1 MEAKSP
7 AAESGSRRFPPG
19 RLLPRALLWQTFLL
33 IALLLVL
40 TFAAWGQIFRRYF
53 DEPVHING
61 VARMVAS
68 VVNLTRTALLNA
80 DAMRRGDLVAEL
92 TALEGIQIFP
102 AEPGEE
108 TLPLPDDRIM
118 RLLTTE
124 IRRNLGEHTRF
135 AARWKEID
143 GFWISFRLG
152 SGDTGE
158 YWIMLPF
165 ERIQRS
171 RAPAWLSWGG
181 ASLLVAVIGAYLVV
195 SRVGKPLRHLAQA
208 ARMVGKGQMPR
219 HLEESGPQEI
229 ALVARAFNRMT
240 DSLTRA
246 AADRAFILAGV
257 SHDLRT
263 PLARLRL
270 GIELSGISGDDLAAM
285 IADIQAMDRIVG
297 QFLDYGRGAARE
309 SMQTLDLAA
318 LAGNIVAPYRLRG
331 ARIGF
336 DAPERLPALAHNLS
350 LCRALTNLIDNALRY
365 AGEKQPLDIRV
376 FTEDGMACVEVAD
389 RGPGMPPAEIERLRQ
404 PFTRLEDARS
414 DTHGAGLGL
423 AIVERIVHA
432 HDGRLDLLPRD
443 GGGLRAIVRIPASP
457 D

>member
-7 AAESGSRRFPPG
+7 AVESGSRRFHPG

-33 IALLLVL
+33 ITLLLVL
-40 TFAAWGQIFRRYF
+40 TFAAWGHIFHRYF
-53 DEPVHING
+53 DEPAHSNG

-80 DAMRRGDLVAEL
+80 DATRRGDLLEEL
-92 TALEGIQIFP
+92 TVLEGIQIFP
-102 AEPGEE
+102 AEPGEVAQ
-108 TLPLPDDRIM
+108 PLPDDRVM
-118 RLLTTE
+118 RLLTAE
-124 IRRNLGEHTRF
+124 IRHNLGEHTRF
-135 AARWKEID
+135 ASRWNELD
-143 GFWISFRLG
+143 GFWISFRL
-152 SGDTGE
+152 DPDDAGE

-171 RAPAWLSWGG
+171 HAPAWLSWSG
-181 ASLLVAVIGAYLVV
+181 ASLLVAVICAYLIV
-195 SRVGKPLRHLAQA
+195 SRVSKPLRHLAYA
-208 ARMVGKGQMPR
+208 VRMVGRGQMPR
-219 HLEESGPQEI
+219 LEESGPQEI

-270 GIELSGISGDDLAAM
+270 GIELSGISGDDITAM
-285 IADIQAMDRIVG
+285 IEDIKAMDRIVG
-297 QFLDYGRGAARE
+297 QFLDYGRGVAQE
-309 SMQTLDLAA
+309 SAQTLDLVD
-318 LAGNIVAPYRLRG
+318 LVGNIVAPYCLRG
-331 ARIGF
+331 THIGLEV
-336 DAPERLPALAHNLS
+336 PERLPIFARNLS
-350 LCRALTNLIDNALRY
+350 LRRALSNLIDNALRY

-376 FTEDGMACVEVAD
+376 FTEDGMACVEIAD
-389 RGPGMPPAEIERLRQ
+389 RGPGMPSAEIERLRQ
-404 PFTRLEDARS
+404 PFTRLESARS

-423 AIVERIVHA
+423 AIVERIVQA

-443 GGGLRAIVRIPASP
+443 GGGLRAIVRIPANP
-457 D
+457 A